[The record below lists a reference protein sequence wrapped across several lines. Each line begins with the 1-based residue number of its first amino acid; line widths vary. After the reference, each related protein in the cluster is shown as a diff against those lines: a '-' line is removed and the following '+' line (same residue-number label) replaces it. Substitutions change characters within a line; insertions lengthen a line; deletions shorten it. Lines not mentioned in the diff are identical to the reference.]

1 MRLPIYMDYQATTP
15 VDPRVVES
23 MLPFFT
29 ENFGNPASRQ
39 HRFGWVTEEAVESA
53 RALIARS
60 LGAEPR
66 EIIFTS
72 GATESNNL
80 ALKGTGEALRQKGN
94 HIVTVQ
100 TEHRSVLDPVRKLE
114 KLGFQV
120 TFLEVDEQG
129 ILDPDRLRAALTP
142 KTILVSVMF
151 ANNEIG
157 TIQDIRSIGTICREN
172 GILFHTDAT
181 QAAGKLP
188 IDVQESKVDL
198 LSCSAHKIY
207 GPKGI
212 GALYVRSSNP
222 RVKLA
227 PQMDGGGHERGIRS
241 GTLNVAGI
249 VGFAKAMELSI
260 HSMNEESKRL
270 TVLRDKMLNAVRA
283 QLDDICLNG
292 HPTSRLPNNLNISFL
307 GVEDNALM
315 MSMKDVAV
323 STGSACST
331 ADPEPSHVLKA
342 LRLRPERLHSAIRF
356 SIGRFTTGEEVDYVV
371 ARVVESVNTLRK
383 LMPPSRSSRTRVRD
397 EATIGRGI

>member
-1 MRLPIYMDYQATTP
+1 MKLPIYMDYQATTP

-39 HRFGWVTEEAVESA
+39 HRFGWISEEAVESA
-53 RALIARS
+53 RAGIARS
-60 LGAEPR
+60 IGAEAR

-80 ALKGTGEALRQKGN
+80 ALKGAGEALRQKGN
-94 HIVTVQ
+94 HIITVQ
-100 TEHRSVLDPVRKLE
+100 TEHRSVLDPARKLE
-114 KLGFQV
+114 KLGYQV
-120 TFLEVDEQG
+120 TFLQVDEHG
-129 ILDPDRLRAALTP
+129 ILDLERLRAALTP

-157 TIQDIRSIGTICREN
+157 TIQDIRSIGAMCREN
-172 GILFHTDAT
+172 GVLFHTDAT
-181 QAAGKLP
+181 QAAGKLT
-188 IDVQESKVDL
+188 INVEELKIDL

-212 GALYVRSSNP
+212 GALYARSSNP

-249 VGFAKAMELSI
+249 VGFAKAMELGIS
-260 HSMNEESKRL
+260 SMNEESNRM
-270 TVLRDKMLNAVRA
+270 TGLRDKLLTGVTA
-283 QLDDICLNG
+283 QLDDVCLNG

-356 SIGRFTTGEEVDYVV
+356 SLGRFTTGEEVEYVV
-371 ARVVESVNTLRK
+371 ARVVESVKTLRK
-383 LMPPSRSSRTRVRD
+383 LMPASRSTRSRVQD
-397 EATIGRGI
+397 EAAIGRGI

>member
-1 MRLPIYMDYQATTP
+1 MKLPIYMDYQATTP
-15 VDPRVVES
+15 VDPRVVDS

-29 ENFGNPASRQ
+29 EKFGNPASRQ

-53 RALIARS
+53 RAIIARS
-60 LGAEPR
+60 IGAEPR

-80 ALKGTGEALRQKGN
+80 ALKGAAEALKQKGN

-100 TEHRSVLDPVRKLE
+100 TEHRSVLDPCRRLE
-114 KLGFQV
+114 KLGFLV
-120 TFLEVDEQG
+120 TYLPVDEHG
-129 ILDPDRLRAALTP
+129 ILDPDQLRAAITP
-142 KTILVSVMF
+142 KTTLVSVMI

-157 TIQDIRSIGTICREN
+157 TVQDIRSIGSICRES
-172 GILFHTDAT
+172 GILFHADAT
-181 QAAGKLP
+181 QALGKLP
-188 IDVQESKVDL
+188 IDVQELKIDL

-212 GALYVRSSNP
+212 GALYARNSNP
-222 RVKLA
+222 RVKLVS
-227 PQMDGGGHERGIRS
+227 QMDGGGHERGIRS

-249 VGFAKAMELSI
+249 VGLARAVELVI
-260 HSMNEESKRL
+260 VSMNDESKRL
-270 TVLRDKMLNAVRA
+270 AGLRDKMLGSVTA
-283 QLDDICLNG
+283 QLDDVCLNG
-292 HPTSRLPNNLNISFL
+292 HPTNRLPNNLNISFL

-356 SIGRFTTGEEVDYVV
+356 SIGRFTTEEEVDYVV

-383 LMPPSRSSRTRVRD
+383 LMPASRSRLRD
-397 EATIGRGI
+397 EATIGKGI